1 MAYKSLHHFI
11 NKLEEQNEL
20 IRISAFVDP
29 VLEIAEITDRMSKQP
44 NGGKALLFENTGT
57 SFPVLTNALGSINR
71 ICLALGVSGLDDVGS
86 DINKLF
92 AELAGPKTNI
102 WEKLGTIPTLGKL
115 SAWLPAQISS
125 RGACQEVVHAEPNI
139 NLLPVMQC
147 WPFDGGR
154 FITLPMVNTKDPF
167 TGIRNVG
174 MYRMQVFDPKHTGMH
189 WHQHKVGARHFEAY
203 KKLGKRMPVA
213 VALGGDPV
221 YTYAATAPMPDNMDE
236 YLLAGFLRKKK
247 VKLVKCLTV
256 DLEVPEDVDFVLE
269 GFVDPT
275 EELAWEGPFGD
286 HTGFYSLADWY
297 PRFHLTCITHRRDA
311 VYPATLVGVPPMED
325 AYIAK
330 ATERIF
336 LQPLRITM
344 LPELEDLAL
353 PVEGTAH
360 NIALV
365 KFRDYY
371 PGQAYKIMNAIWGA
385 GQMMFNKLLVASP
398 KDIDLTNADQILHS
412 LVNFVDPERDL
423 MFGKGPL
430 DILDHATPT
439 QAFGSKLFIDATN
452 QTVVMPHLQIS
463 INDVKELL
471 ERETSRVKNFNLN
484 LLNRGISILII
495 SVDKQAVTNVKSYM
509 QQLFRCQELA
519 GLRAMVAVDMGDA
532 VSDLSMLTWFAS
544 SNIDPIRDV
553 FILNLN
559 DGYPARV
566 GVDGTRKAYPQ
577 DNFKREWP
585 NVVAMSRE
593 MVDHVN
599 KQWEKYGIGGMVE
612 SPSKQLLPLVA
623 GEGPVVK
630 LNS

>member
-11 NKLEEQNEL
+11 EKLEEHNEL
-20 IRISAFVDP
+20 LRISAFVDP

-57 SFPVLTNALGSINR
+57 PFPVLTNALGSINR
-71 ICLALGVSGLDDVGS
+71 ICLALGVSELDDVGFEL
-86 DINKLF
+86 NKLF
-92 AELAGPKTNI
+92 AELSGPKSSF

-115 SAWLPAQISS
+115 SAWLPVQVNS
-125 RGACQEVVHAEPNI
+125 RGVCQEVVHSIPDI
-139 NLLPVMQC
+139 SLLPVLQC

-154 FITLPMVNTKDPF
+154 FITLPMVNTKDPL

-174 MYRMQVFDPKHTGMH
+174 MYRMQIFDPQHTGMH

-213 VALGGDPV
+213 VALGGDPA

-256 DLEVPEDVDFVLE
+256 DLEVPEDVDFVME

-297 PRFHLTCITHRRDA
+297 PRFHITCITHRRDA

-344 LPELEDLAL
+344 LPELEDMAL

-371 PGQAYKIMNAIWGA
+371 PGQAYKIMNALWGA
-385 GQMMFNKLLVASP
+385 GQMMFNKLLVALP
-398 KDIDLTNADQILHS
+398 QGVELANTDQVLRS
-412 LVNFVDPERDL
+412 LVDFVDPERDM

-430 DILDHATPT
+430 DILDHASPT

-452 QTVVMPHLQIS
+452 QTGVVHQPKIS
-463 INDVKELL
+463 INNVKELL
-471 ERETSRVKNFNLN
+471 AGESPMVQYFNLS
-484 LLNRGISILII
+484 LLKRDIPILIV
-495 SVDKQAVTNVKSYM
+495 SVDKLAVESVKSYM
-509 QQLFRCQELA
+509 EKLFRCQELV
-519 GLRAMVAVDMGDA
+519 GLRAIIAVDMGNA
-532 VSDLSMLTWFAS
+532 VADLSLLTWFAS
-544 SNIDPIRDV
+544 SNIDPVRDV
-553 FILNLN
+553 FVYKLN

-577 DNFKREWP
+577 DNFSREWP

-593 MVDHVN
+593 VVDHVN
-599 KQWEKYGIGGMVE
+599 KQWEKYGFGGMVE
-612 SPSKQLLPLVA
+612 SPSIQLMTLVA
-623 GEGPVVK
+623 GEGPVVR

>member
-1 MAYKSLHHFI
+1 
-11 NKLEEQNEL
+11 
-20 IRISAFVDP
+20 
-29 VLEIAEITDRMSKQP
+29 
-44 NGGKALLFENTGT
+44 
-57 SFPVLTNALGSINR
+57 
-71 ICLALGVSGLDDVGS
+71 
-86 DINKLF
+86 
-92 AELAGPKTNI
+92 
-102 WEKLGTIPTLGKL
+102 
-115 SAWLPAQISS
+115 
-125 RGACQEVVHAEPNI
+125 
-139 NLLPVMQC
+139 
-147 WPFDGGR
+147 
-154 FITLPMVNTKDPF
+154 
-167 TGIRNVG
+167 
-174 MYRMQVFDPKHTGMH
+174 
-189 WHQHKVGARHFEAY
+189 
-203 KKLGKRMPVA
+203 MPVA

-385 GQMMFNKLLVASP
+385 GQMMFNKLLVALP

-593 MVDHVN
+593 VVDHVN